1 MDTITWETCASNV
14 SLVLSEG
21 LWEIRDCKEEVLGEG
36 ALAEETSGL
45 WFRFVITH
53 VPGLEENQL
62 C

>member
-1 MDTITWETCASNV
+1 MDTITRSNV

-21 LWEIRDCKEEVLGEG
+21 LWEIRDCKEEVLGKG

-45 WFRFVITH
+45 WFRFVITR